1 MNTGK
6 VIEALLKR
14 MEDGAAALPAG
25 DLSELAYVVHT
36 LTCVEQLDIG
46 NGVATPDECRAH
58 RGLTA
63 LRISPTW
70 KQA

>member
-14 MEDGAAALPAG
+14 MEDGATTWTAG
-25 DLSELAYVVHT
+25 DLAELANVVHT
-36 LTCVEQLDIG
+36 LTRVEQLDIG

-63 LRISPTW
+63 LP
-70 KQA
+70 KPKAQQA

>member
-14 MEDGAAALPAG
+14 MEDSAATRTPSDLAALAN
-25 DLSELAYVVHT
+25 VVHT
-36 LTCVEQLDIG
+36 LTCVEQLDIC
-46 NGVATPDECRAH
+46 NGVATPDECRVH

-63 LRISPTW
+63 LP
-70 KQA
+70 KPKAQQA

>member
-6 VIEALLKR
+6 IIEALLKR
-14 MEDGAAALPAG
+14 MEDGAAALPTG
-25 DLSELAYVVHT
+25 DLAELANVVRT
-36 LTCVEQLDIG
+36 LTYVEQLDIG

-63 LRISPTW
+63 LP
-70 KQA
+70 KPKAPQA